1 MAASLSKREV
11 QEIALLARLA
21 LTDEE
26 TERLRGELGA
36 ILSYMEALQEV
47 DVTGVEPMTHAVPM
61 HLRLR
66 PDEVEPSLP
75 AERAVAGAAASRD
88 TYFEVPH
95 IIDTAAGDTAAGDPA
110 AGDPAAGPTQE

>member
-1 MAASLSKREV
+1 MAASLSREEV
-11 QEIALLARLA
+11 EEIALLARLA

-47 DVTGVEPMTHAVPM
+47 DVAGVEPMTHAVPM

-66 PDEVEPSLP
+66 ADAVEPSLP
-75 AERAVAGAAASRD
+75 AERAVAGAPAHAD
-88 TYFEVPH
+88 AYFEVPH
-95 IIDTAAGDTAAGDPA
+95 IIDTAAG
-110 AGDPAAGPTQE
+110 E